1 MKQEIVIKILLD
13 FYKLPRNIRG
23 WQKGFQPNNLSKSV
37 YVNDQTDLGKGAGL
51 MNFSASP
58 YRLKD
63 FVSYYL
69 FDICLFRY

>member
-1 MKQEIVIKILLD
+1 
-13 FYKLPRNIRG
+13 
-23 WQKGFQPNNLSKSV
+23 
-37 YVNDQTDLGKGAGL
+37 

-69 FDICLFRY
+69 FDIFYLDIEKAKEYQQRIIKQYSFCKKTFEQYDTKKSV